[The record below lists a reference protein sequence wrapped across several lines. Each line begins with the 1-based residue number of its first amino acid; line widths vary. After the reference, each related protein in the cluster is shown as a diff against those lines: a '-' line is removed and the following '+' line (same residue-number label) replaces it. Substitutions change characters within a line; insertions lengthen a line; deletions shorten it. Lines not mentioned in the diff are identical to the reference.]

1 MRIPTLL
8 LLLLF
13 HFCLTVFSQNLV
25 LDPGFEE
32 GEFNPI
38 KDEVVNPD
46 YLSTSYKWKE
56 WNSADLIINGDR
68 RHQFLGKI
76 PKQKETVAGIYGAER
91 RPPYLR
97 EYIRGKL
104 KMELLEGEIYRA
116 SLKMKSSDNWYYC
129 AKSVQL
135 LFANDTGGLLEINGE
150 RQLINLETDNFE
162 KGKWNQFS
170 VEFTAKENFK
180 WFYLGLLKPKVKK
193 GRYRLSRDYRDDG
206 PYILVDDI
214 RVEPVDTTYQIEKD
228 VIVSE
233 KLPDEKQVE
242 TNKFK
247 LRLDYEVNVYDLSKS
262 QKSQIDSL
270 IQELEG
276 YNYRVEIYGFA
287 DTTGYYDKNI
297 QLAANRAK
305 TIREF

>member
-1 MRIPTLL
+1 MRITTLP

-13 HFCLTVFSQNLV
+13 GLCSTGYSQNLV
-25 LDPGFEE
+25 FDPGFEE
-32 GEFNPI
+32 GEFNQV

-68 RHQFLGKI
+68 RHQFHGKI

-97 EYIRGKL
+97 EYIRGQL
-104 KMELLEGEIYRA
+104 KMELIEGEVYRA
-116 SLKMKSSDNWYYC
+116 SLKMKSSDNWYYY
-129 AKSVQL
+129 AKSVQF
-135 LFANDTGGLLEINGE
+135 LFANDTNGLLEISGKI
-150 RQLINLETDNFE
+150 QLINLETDNFE

-170 VEFTAKENFK
+170 FEFTAKENFK

-214 RVEPVDTTYQIEKD
+214 CVEPVDTTYHLEE
-228 VIVSE
+228 VIVSD
-233 KLPDEKQVE
+233 KLFDEKKIDTIKSE
-242 TNKFK
+242 
-247 LRLDYEVNVYDLSKS
+247 LRFDYEVNVYDLSNS
-262 QKSQIDSL
+262 QKSQLD
-270 IQELEG
+270 
-276 YNYRVEIYGFA
+276 
-287 DTTGYYDKNI
+287 
-297 QLAANRAK
+297 
-305 TIREF
+305 